1 MTIEERLDHL
11 EKANRR
17 WRTFAVSLSLV
28 LAMGL
33 FMAQGPGQI
42 IPDVIRA
49 KKIEVIGKNGSP
61 VVSLSSWDRGGRI
74 HAMTNSGKMLFESTA
89 GEISVYN
96 SNGQKLV
103 KLSATKEGEGL
114 LATYNHKGEG
124 VVAIGA
130 TKEGEGALA
139 TYNGDGQKLVTIT
152 AADNGGA
159 ISVWNTTGEAICTA
173 RVDQDGNGEVGAW
186 NRDGKGRTLTP
197 GTQ

>member
-17 WRTFAVSLSLV
+17 WRVFAVSLSLV
-28 LAMGL
+28 LAVGL
-33 FMAQGPGQI
+33 FMAQGRSQMV
-42 IPDVIRA
+42 PDVIRA
-49 KKIEVIGKNGSP
+49 KKIEVVGKNGAP
-61 VVSLSSWDRGGRI
+61 VVSLSAWDRGGRI
-74 HAMTNSGKMLFESTA
+74 HTMTNTGKMLFEATA
-89 GEISVYN
+89 GEVSVYN
-96 SNGQKLV
+96 NKGQKLV

-139 TYNGDGQKLVTIT
+139 TYNGAGQKLVTIT

-173 RVDQDGNGEVGAW
+173 RVDENGNGEVGAW

-197 GTQ
+197 SEE

>member
-124 VVAIGA
+124 CRRDRCYQRGRRRP
-130 TKEGEGALA
+130 
-139 TYNGDGQKLVTIT
+139 GDLQRRRAKTCYHHRSGQRRR
-152 AADNGGA
+152 NQRMEHHRR
-159 ISVWNTTGEAICTA
+159 SHMHRTG
-173 RVDQDGNGEVGAW
+173 RP
-186 NRDGKGRTLTP
+186 RR
-197 GTQ
+197 